1 MTDTHLTSL
10 DNPLIKRVRQMHDAR
25 TRREAGVCLVEGMR
39 AITACLDAGWLS
51 EYIFITEDQPLPTN
65 WPSTGI
71 VRVAERVAE
80 KISQAH
86 SASGYLAIFTVP
98 TPPAINIHAGGLVL
112 VGVSDPGN
120 LGTLIRCAAAFA
132 LHQVVLVGGADPF
145 THKVVQSTAGTLAS
159 VQLYRTVSEE
169 DLVGLLTGATCCAL
183 VVRDGQHPA
192 QLIRKPRWLIVGSEA
207 HGLSAGLLAACQERL
222 TLPMPGQAESLNA
235 AMAGAI
241 ACYALFAPGPNA

>member
-1 MTDTHLTSL
+1 M
-10 DNPLIKRVRQMHDAR
+10 IKRVRQLHDAR

-39 AITACLDAGWLS
+39 AISACLDAGWLT
-51 EYIFITEDQPLPTN
+51 EHIFITGDQPLPTT
-65 WPSTGI
+65 WPAYGI
-71 VRVAERVAE
+71 VRVTERVAE

-86 SASGYLAIFTVP
+86 SASGYLAIFTVS
-98 TPPAINIHAGGLVL
+98 TPPAINIQAGGLVL

-132 LHQVVLVGGADPF
+132 LRQVVLVGGADPF

-159 VQLYRTVSEE
+159 VQLYRMDNEE
-169 DLVGLLTGATCCAL
+169 ELVGLLTGATCCAL

-192 QLIRKPRWLIVGSEA
+192 QLIRKPRWLMVGSEA
-207 HGLSAGLLAACQERL
+207 HGLSAGLLSACQERL

-241 ACYALFAPGPNA
+241 AFYALFAPGPNT